1 MAYAVLGIAVLV
13 GILLILRWF
22 VTAQPKTLVRMGIWI
37 VLSAI
42 SVLAV
47 MLAATGR
54 LQWVLASGM
63 VLLPWLVPLIRAARR
78 RSDGFSG
85 TPGGGNHGRTTDVET
100 RFLRMS
106 LDHDSGE
113 LDGMILEGPRA
124 GSRLVETGL
133 ADLLDLLMLCRR
145 NDQQSAQV
153 LEAYL
158 DRAHP
163 DWRVQADGAGGA
175 SGGSAGGPSAGDS
188 NQGAGRGGVDG
199 GMMTPQ
205 EAYEILGLEPGAS
218 ESDIKTA
225 HHRLIASLHPDRG
238 GTNYLAAKVN
248 QARQVLLG
256 R

>member
-1 MAYAVLGIAVLV
+1 VLAYAVLGIALLV

-22 VTAQPKTLVRMGIWI
+22 VSAEPKTLVRLGTWI
-37 VLSAI
+37 VLGGV

-47 MLAATGR
+47 VLAATGR
-54 LQWVLASGM
+54 LQWIIAAGIA
-63 VLLPWLVPLIRAARR
+63 LLPWLVPLIRAARR
-78 RSDGFSG
+78 GSDAGNGMS
-85 TPGGGNHGRTTDVET
+85 GGGNRTSDVET

-113 LDGMILEGPRA
+113 LDGTILEGPLA
-124 GSRLVETGL
+124 GARLSETGL
-133 ADLLDLLMLCRR
+133 ADLLDLLVLSRH
-145 NDQQSAQV
+145 NDRQSAQV

-163 DWRVQADGAGGA
+163 DWRVQAEASGGA
-175 SGGSAGGPSAGDS
+175 SGDGSSQGQR
-188 NQGAGRGGVDG
+188 NGAGSGR
-199 GMMTPQ
+199 MTPQ
-205 EAYEILGLEPGAS
+205 EAYDILGLEPGAD
-218 ESDIKTA
+218 ENAIKKA
-225 HHRLIASLHPDRG
+225 HHRLIANLHPDRG

>member
-1 MAYAVLGIAVLV
+1 VLAYAILGFGLLV
-13 GILLILRWF
+13 GIVLILRWF
-22 VTAQPKTLVRMGIWI
+22 VTADPKALLRMGKWI
-37 VLSAI
+37 ALGGI
-42 SVLAV
+42 SMLVI

-54 LQWVLASGM
+54 LQWVIASGM
-63 VLLPWLVPLIRAARR
+63 VLLPWLLPLMRAARR
-78 RSDGFSG
+78 ASDGYGG
-85 TPGGGNHGRTTDVET
+85 TSGGGTRGRTSDVET

-124 GSRLVETGL
+124 GARLAETSL
-133 ADLLDLLMLCRR
+133 ADLLDLLMLCRKS
-145 NDQQSAQV
+145 DPQSAQV

-163 DWRVQADGAGGA
+163 DWRVQAGGAGGA
-175 SGGSAGGPSAGDS
+175 SEGGARHGG
-188 NQGAGRGGVDG
+188 GRGGGDG
-199 GMMTPQ
+199 GRMTPQ

-218 ESDIKTA
+218 ENDIKAA
-225 HHRLIASLHPDRG
+225 HHRLIASLHPDKG

>member
-1 MAYAVLGIAVLV
+1 VLAYAVLGIALLV

-22 VTAQPKTLVRMGIWI
+22 VTAEPKTLVRLGTWI
-37 VLSAI
+37 ILGGV

-47 MLAATGR
+47 VLAATGR
-54 LQWVLASGM
+54 LQWVIGAGM

-78 RSDGFSG
+78 GSG
-85 TPGGGNHGRTTDVET
+85 AGNGMSGGGGRTSNVET

-113 LDGMILEGPRA
+113 LDGTILEGSLA
-124 GSRLVETGL
+124 GSRLSEIGL
-133 ADLLDLLMLCRR
+133 TDLLDLLVLSRH
-145 NDQQSAQV
+145 NDRQSAQV

-163 DWRVQADGAGGA
+163 GWRVHAEASGSASGDGSPRDGCDGAEGG
-175 SGGSAGGPSAGDS
+175 
-188 NQGAGRGGVDG
+188 R
-199 GMMTPQ
+199 MTPQ
-205 EAYEILGLEPGAS
+205 EAYDILGLEPGAD
-218 ESDIKTA
+218 ENAIKRA
-225 HHRLIASLHPDRG
+225 HHRLIANLHPDKG

>member
-1 MAYAVLGIAVLV
+1 MAYAVLGIALLV

-22 VTAQPKTLVRMGIWI
+22 VTAEPKTLLRMGTWI
-37 VLSAI
+37 VLGGV
-42 SVLAV
+42 SVLVV

-54 LQWVLASGM
+54 LQWVLAAAM
-63 VLLPWLVPLIRAARR
+63 VLLPWLVPLFRAARR
-78 RSDGFSG
+78 AFEGSYGS
-85 TPGGGNHGRTTDVET
+85 GGGGSRGRTSHVET

-106 LDHDSGE
+106 LDHDTGE
-113 LDGMILEGPRA
+113 LDGTILEGPRA
-124 GSRLVETGL
+124 GSRL
-133 ADLLDLLMLCRR
+133 ADTSLPALLDLLMLCHRS
-145 NDQQSAQV
+145 DQQSAQV

-163 DWRVQADGAGGA
+163 DWRTEGGA
-175 SGGSAGGPSAGDS
+175 SAGNASDGASAGGSR
-188 NQGAGRGGVDG
+188 RGGPRGADG
-199 GMMTPQ
+199 GTMTPQ
-205 EAYEILGLEPGAS
+205 EAYDILGLKPGAS

-238 GTNYLAAKVN
+238 GTNYLAAKVT

>member
-1 MAYAVLGIAVLV
+1 MLAYAILGIAVLV

-22 VTAQPKTLVRMGIWI
+22 VAAQPQTLVRAGVWI
-37 VLSAI
+37 GLGAV
-42 SVLAV
+42 SVLV
-47 MLAATGR
+47 LTLAATGR
-54 LQWVLASGM
+54 LQWIVAFGM
-63 VLLPWLVPLIRAARR
+63 ALLPWLVPLVRAARG
-78 RSDGFSG
+78 RSDGFSR
-85 TPGGGNHGRTTDVET
+85 TSGGGSRGRTSEVQT

-124 GSRLVETGL
+124 GARLADLGL
-133 ADLLDLLMLCRR
+133 AELLDLLMLCRR
-145 NDQQSAQV
+145 NDHQSAQI

-163 DWRVQADGAGGA
+163 DWRAQADGSSGA
-175 SGGSAGGPSAGDS
+175 SSDDSAGDRRP
-188 NQGAGRGGVDG
+188 GAGPGGADS
-199 GMMTPQ
+199 GMMTAQ

-218 ESDIKTA
+218 ESDIKSA

>member
-1 MAYAVLGIAVLV
+1 MLAYAVLGIALLV

-22 VTAQPKTLVRMGIWI
+22 VTAEPRTLVRIGTLI
-37 VLSAI
+37 VLGGVSI
-42 SVLAV
+42 LAV
-47 MLAATGR
+47 TLAATGR

-63 VLLPWLVPLIRAARR
+63 ALLPWLVPLIRAARR
-78 RSDGFSG
+78 ASNDYDGTSG
-85 TPGGGNHGRTTDVET
+85 GRNQGRTTDVET
-100 RFLRMS
+100 RFFRMS

-113 LDGMILEGPRA
+113 LDGVILKGPHA
-124 GSRLVETGL
+124 GSRLAESSL
-133 ADLLDLLMLCRR
+133 ADLLDLLILCRKQ
-145 NDQQSAQV
+145 DQQSAQV

-163 DWRVQADGAGGA
+163 DWRVQAGA
-175 SGGSAGGPSAGDS
+175 SGGPSAGESRRD
-188 NQGAGRGGVDG
+188 GGRGGADG
-199 GMMTPQ
+199 GMMTAQ

-218 ESDIKTA
+218 ESDIKAA
-225 HHRLIASLHPDRG
+225 HLRLIAGLHPDRG